1 VQLKGI
7 LFTKVH
13 SATFEKRREKMK
25 YLRLKK
31 QSDFQK
37 LFSSGKRL
45 FSPSLTMIV
54 KPSKAM
60 TMGISIGKKH
70 GKAVQ
75 RNHIK
80 RLLREAFMA
89 TQESMK
95 NTYSVVLIP
104 KVAENYSYH
113 TYKKELEKMIAKGG
127 L

>member
-1 VQLKGI
+1 
-7 LFTKVH
+7 
-13 SATFEKRREKMK
+13 MK

-37 LFSSGKRL
+37 LFSSGKRV

-54 KPSKAM
+54 KTAKAM
-60 TMGISIGKKH
+60 TMGISVGKKH

-89 TQESMK
+89 TQGKMRGK
-95 NTYSVVLIP
+95 YSVVLLP
-104 KVAENYSYH
+104 KVAESYSYH
-113 TYKKELEKMIAKGG
+113 TYKKEMEKMIEKGG